1 LSLTYTFAMLEK
13 IIINGYNSFDEV
25 EIESIDSLNIVDNFT
40 KKSLN
45 ILFGKEGNL
54 FITPIK
60 LYLK

>member
-1 LSLTYTFAMLEK
+1 MLEK